1 MRHQIIQHNRFS
13 SNKYFLIEN
22 QMQEEETM
30 RKVYKLYSVA
40 IKLSR

>member
-1 MRHQIIQHNRFS
+1 MRHQIIQHNRFC

-30 RKVYKLYSVA
+30 RKVYKLYSVV